1 MYVDKNIKD
10 NIITEPDANPTLELE
25 RIDVN
30 FSSMGG

>member
-10 NIITEPDANPTLELE
+10 IIITEPDANPNVELE

-30 FSSMGG
+30 FNSMGD